1 MRMLGQ
7 MVEALC
13 SNLRDG
19 GRPRL
24 PAGGELYWQWFV
36 DLHRARTWH
45 MGGPNAISYVD
56 IESYSRVMRWPL
68 QPHHV
73 EVITAM
79 DQAFLSHYAA
89 THAPAGD
96 GTKPAKQ
103 RPAGDLAPT
112 LFDAIFPGG

>member
-1 MRMLGQ
+1 MRILAH
-7 MVEALC
+7 MVAALR

-24 PAGGELYWQWFV
+24 PAGGELYWQWFA

-45 MGGPNAISYVD
+45 MAGPNSISYVD

-79 DQAFLSHYAA
+79 DKAFLAHYAA
-89 THAPAGD
+89 SHARAAD
-96 GTKPAKQ
+96 GAKPARQ
-103 RPAGDLAPT
+103 RPSGDLAPT
-112 LFDAIFPGG
+112 LFDAIFAGG